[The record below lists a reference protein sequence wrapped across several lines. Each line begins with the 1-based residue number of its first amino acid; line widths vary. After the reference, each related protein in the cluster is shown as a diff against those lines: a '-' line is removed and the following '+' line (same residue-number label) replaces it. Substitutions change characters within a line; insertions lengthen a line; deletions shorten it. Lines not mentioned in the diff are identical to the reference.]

1 MPENSAVS
9 SKNAAPQF
17 LVQGV
22 VSDRARRPAGSMTV
36 TAFDQDLR
44 TRQQLGRSRTN
55 ANGEF
60 RIDYTSVQFK
70 RAEQGGADLVLEV
83 RSQADELLHTTATH
97 FHAPPKLTIDI
108 TLASRGG
115 EAELPGLEGAHRHP
129 RGDARRGTRVGG
141 RTRRPDRGARALL
154 HRDPGPDVRPGGLQ
168 RPP

>member
-115 EAELPGLEGAHRHP
+115 EAEFDRILRELTPLLEGQ
-129 RGDARRGTRVGG
+129 
-141 RTRRPDRGARALL
+141 
-154 HRDPGPDVRPGGLQ
+154 DVELTTLEEMSCGV
-168 RPP
+168 PPVTFGKVKTE